1 MVRNGTLKKFIAVS
15 SSAFVL
21 SAVLAACS
29 GGSDTNEPSPT
40 ARVATPTIT
49 PFVPVPTAAIPTPT
63 PQVIPTPFLIPTPG
77 PTPTPTPI
85 PTPTPSVPTPTPTGI
100 DMRRSGFTTA
110 LIAVGYSPGTAAE
123 INSDP
128 YVIKIPEDALRVPA
142 TFTLLIADP
151 FSFRSKVSQ
160 NEEPLY
166 AFALRVEN
174 DSAPNRTLIEN
185 FDKQLELTITSGNI
199 GQGARFY
206 RVAPD
211 GSVTQD
217 STGLTLQQ
225 GKLTHPLSVTTVGW
239 LVTNARR

>member
-1 MVRNGTLKKFIAVS
+1 MRKFITVS
-15 SSAFVL
+15 LGTFAL
-21 SAVLAACS
+21 SAVLGACS

-49 PFVPVPTAAIPTPT
+49 PFVPVPTAATPSPT
-63 PQVIPTPFLIPTPG
+63 PQVLPTPFQIPTPG
-77 PTPTPTPI
+77 PTATPTPI
-85 PTPTPSVPTPTPTGI
+85 PTPTPSQPTPTPTGI
-100 DMRRSGFTTA
+100 DMRRNGFTTA
-110 LIAVGYSPGTAAE
+110 LIAVTFDPGTASE

-128 YVIKIPEDALRVPA
+128 YVIRIPEDALKMPA

-151 FSFRSKVSQ
+151 FNFRNKVSQ

-174 DSAPNRTLIEN
+174 DSEATATLIDN

-199 GQGARFY
+199 GQGVKFY

-211 GSVTQD
+211 GSVSAD
-217 STGLTLQQ
+217 STGLVVQS
-225 GKLTHPLSVTTVGW
+225 GKLTHPLTTTTVGW
-239 LVTNARR
+239 LVTSAR